1 MGYDDVKSPKEL
13 LMKHI
18 PLRILILVL
27 TLSLLLGIS
36 SGAFAA
42 SALTDQEY
50 TLHRLL
56 NEDRAR
62 YGLNP
67 LILDEELSRIARIK
81 SQDMVTNRYFA
92 HLSPTYGNVR
102 SMLSSFGVS
111 YLSAG
116 ENIARSRSVQH
127 SNAAFISSEGHRR
140 NMLSKSYTHVGI
152 GVVTDPN
159 GFVTV
164 TEIFVRKQ

>member
-1 MGYDDVKSPKEL
+1 
-13 LMKHI
+13 MKHTF
-18 PLRILILVL
+18 LR
-27 TLSLLLGIS
+27 TLSAVLLASILLCCGANASGLS
-36 SGAFAA
+36 SITEA
-42 SALTDQEY
+42 EY
-50 TLHRLL
+50 TLYHLL

-62 YGLNP
+62 YGLP
-67 LILDEELSRIARIK
+67 SLILDPELSAVARIK

-127 SNAAFISSEGHRR
+127 SNAAFLSSEGHRR
-140 NMLSKSYTHVGI
+140 NMLSRSYTHVGI
-152 GVVTDPN
+152 GVVTDSN

-164 TEIFVRKQ
+164 TEIFVRRQQS